1 MNYFRLR
8 PLLAIF
14 HPETIASATDSSQ
27 RPCLSSATSPGLRV
41 DPIYFYRIF
50 VAMLLHNLSEF
61 KHSLGLF
68 CFVLNINLHNKLF
81 VHLFVN
87 NSSED

>member
-1 MNYFRLR
+1 
-8 PLLAIF
+8 
-14 HPETIASATDSSQ
+14 
-27 RPCLSSATSPGLRV
+27 
-41 DPIYFYRIF
+41 
-50 VAMLLHNLSEF
+50 MLLHNLSEF

-87 NSSED
+87 NSYED